1 MRDIRSLVRNGL
13 YYLTAHADEEAIDD
27 GLDIYDIE
35 YCLLNG
41 TLQQHW
47 PDESKYE
54 VVGPATDGQAMAVVC
69 RITPGGK
76 VRVITVYAL
85 R

>member
-1 MRDIRSLVRNGL
+1 MRSGL
-13 YYLTAHADEEAIDD
+13 YYLTEHADEEAIDD

-41 TLQQHW
+41 SVYQDW
-47 PDESKYE
+47 PDEEKYE
-54 VVGPATDGQAMAVVC
+54 VVGPATNGQSIGVIC
-69 RITPGGK
+69 RITAGGK
-76 VRVITVYAL
+76 VRVITVYAI